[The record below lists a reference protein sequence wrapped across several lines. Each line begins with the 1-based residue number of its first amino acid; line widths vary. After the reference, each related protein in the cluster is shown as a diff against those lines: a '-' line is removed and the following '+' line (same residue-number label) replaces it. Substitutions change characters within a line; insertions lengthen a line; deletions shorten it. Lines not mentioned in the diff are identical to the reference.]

1 MHASLRHG
9 ACAPHRDPRKKN
21 RPGSAMGSA
30 PARIDRAARDSDVQ
44 SSALRPTRAQ
54 HSIGAAHFNGQGQ
67 STASDVQCIDRVH
80 AARANLF
87 YWKTTRVGQ
96 ALRWCCDSESNL
108 RAPPDRCACVS
119 EHVGQREPLQLRSSP
134 SRWKGRT
141 LLRQG
146 DPAHRGARHSTQSA
160 ACARKEECRNRNG
173 SQWHGERSQPI
184 SVRTWQAAA
193 PSFSRLAWH
202 ANLTIGGGPHMRMSA
217 AERGA
222 QPTATVEPTT
232 SHMQQ
237 P

>member
-1 MHASLRHG
+1 MAKARAQHLMYSEWTVCMLQGLICFTGR
-9 ACAPHRDPRKKN
+9 
-21 RPGSAMGSA
+21 RPGSGS
-30 PARIDRAARDSDVQ
+30 
-44 SSALRPTRAQ
+44 
-54 HSIGAAHFNGQGQ
+54 
-67 STASDVQCIDRVH
+67 
-80 AARANLF
+80 
-87 YWKTTRVGQ
+87 
-96 ALRWCCDSESNL
+96 SESNL

-119 EHVGQREPLQLRSSP
+119 EHVGRREPLQLRSSP

-160 ACARKEECRNRNG
+160 ACACKEERRNRNG